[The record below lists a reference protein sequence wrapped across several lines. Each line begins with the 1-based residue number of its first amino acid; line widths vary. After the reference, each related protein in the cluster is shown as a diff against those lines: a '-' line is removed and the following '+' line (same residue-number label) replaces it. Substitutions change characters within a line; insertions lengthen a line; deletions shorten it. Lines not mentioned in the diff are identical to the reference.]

1 MPHPV
6 LTPAIERV
14 ASGGDLDLEEAQ
26 RVLDEIMA
34 GNASHVEIAG
44 FLIALRAKGE
54 TADEIAGLAAA
65 MRSHATKVVTSR
77 SALVDIVGT
86 GGGALTFNVST
97 TAAFVIA
104 GAGCAVAKHGNRSA
118 TSKSGAADLLEALG
132 AAIELDAAQVGTVI
146 DELGFG
152 FLFAPRHHAATR
164 YVIPVRKELAVRTV
178 FNVLGPLTSPAGA
191 PRQVIGVGYP
201 DVIERM
207 ADAVHR
213 LGTERALLV
222 RSEDGLDEISIAAPT
237 TVLDVTPDGVRTL
250 TVTPAE
256 LGVTSY
262 PLDAVRG
269 ATPAEN
275 ADVTRRVLADEAG
288 PALELVVAN
297 AGAGILVGGG
307 AATLAEGVER
317 ARAAIAS
324 GAAHDVLERFVA
336 RTNQLAAGTG
346 ASDGSPPT
354 GAAPTDNTAP
364 APA

>member
-14 ASGGDLDLEEAQ
+14 ASGGDLELEEAQ

-54 TADEIAGLAAA
+54 TPDEIAGLAAA
-65 MRSHATKVVTSR
+65 MRSHAAKVTTSR
-77 SALVDIVGT
+77 ENLVDIVGT

-132 AAIELDAAQVGTVI
+132 AQIDLTPEQVGTVL
-146 DELGFG
+146 DDVGFG

-164 YVIPVRKELAVRTV
+164 FVIPVRKELAVRTV
-178 FNVLGPLTSPAGA
+178 FNILGPLTSPAGA

-207 ADAVHR
+207 AEAVHR

-237 TVLDVTPDGVRTL
+237 TVYEVTPEGVRSY
-250 TVTPAE
+250 TVTPEE
-256 LGVTSY
+256 LGVQTHA
-262 PLDAVRG
+262 LDAVRG
-269 ATPAEN
+269 ASPAEN
-275 ADVTRRVLADEAG
+275 ADVTRRVLADDRTA
-288 PALELVVAN
+288 ATAAATELVVAN

-307 AATLAEGVER
+307 ADTLADGVER
-317 ARAAIAS
+317 AREAISS
-324 GAAHDVLERFVA
+324 GAAHQVMEQYVK
-336 RTNQLAAGTG
+336 RTTEHFEGT
-346 ASDGSPPT
+346 
-354 GAAPTDNTAP
+354 P
-364 APA
+364 A

>member
-14 ASGGDLDLEEAQ
+14 ASGEDLDLEEAQ
-26 RVLDEIMA
+26 RVLEEIMA

-44 FLIALRAKGE
+44 FLIALRTKGE

-65 MRSHATKVVTSR
+65 MRAHAALV
-77 SALVDIVGT
+77 SATRDDLVDIVGT

-132 AAIELDAAQVGTVI
+132 ASIELNPVQVGVVI

-164 YVIPVRKELAVRTV
+164 HVVPVRKELAVRTV
-178 FNVLGPLTSPAGA
+178 FNVLGPLTSPAQA
-191 PRQVIGVGYP
+191 RRQVIGVGYP
-201 DVIERM
+201 GMIERM

-213 LGTERALLV
+213 LGTDRSLLV

-237 TVLDVTPDGVRTL
+237 TVYEVTPDGVRSF
-250 TVTPAE
+250 TVTPQE
-256 LGVTSY
+256 LGVRVHA
-262 PLDAVRG
+262 LDEVVG
-269 ATPAEN
+269 ASPQEN
-275 ADVTRRVLADEAG
+275 AAVTRRVLSGDVADGTSA
-288 PALELVVAN
+288 ALELVVAN

-307 AATLAEGVER
+307 ADTLADGVER
-317 ARAAIAS
+317 AREAISS
-324 GAAHDVLERFVA
+324 GAAHSVMERFVK
-336 RTNQLAAGTG
+336 RTTELVE
-346 ASDGSPPT
+346 GSP
-354 GAAPTDNTAP
+354 A
-364 APA
+364 

>member
-14 ASGGDLDLEEAQ
+14 ASGEDLDLEEAQ
-26 RVLDEIMA
+26 RVLEEIMA

-44 FLIALRAKGE
+44 FLIALRTKGE

-65 MRSHATKVVTSR
+65 MRSRALMVTTSR
-77 SALVDIVGT
+77 EDLVDIVGT

-132 AAIELDAAQVGTVI
+132 ASIELSPEQAGAVI

-164 YVIPVRKELAVRTV
+164 FVIPVRKELAVRTV

-191 PRQVIGVGYP
+191 KRQVIGVGYP
-201 DVIERM
+201 DVIDRM

-213 LGTERALLV
+213 LGTERSLLV

-237 TVLDVTPDGVRTL
+237 LVYEVTPDGVRSFTI
-250 TVTPAE
+250 TPEE
-256 LGVTSY
+256 LGVRTHA
-262 PLDAVRG
+262 LDEVIG
-269 ATPAEN
+269 ASPAEN
-275 ADVTRRVLADEAG
+275 AQVTRRVLSGDVADGTSA
-288 PALELVVAN
+288 ALELVVAN

-307 AATLAEGVER
+307 ADTLADGVER
-317 ARAAIAS
+317 AREAIAS
-324 GAAHDVLERFVA
+324 GAAHSVMEHYVK
-336 RTNQLAAGTG
+336 RTTELVE
-346 ASDGSPPT
+346 GSP
-354 GAAPTDNTAP
+354 A
-364 APA
+364 

>member
-14 ASGGDLDLEEAQ
+14 ASGGDLELEEAQ

-54 TADEIAGLAAA
+54 TPDEIAGLAAA
-65 MRSHATKVVTSR
+65 MRSHAAKVTTVR
-77 SALVDIVGT
+77 ENLVDIVGT

-132 AAIELDAAQVGTVI
+132 ANIDLAPGQVGTVL
-146 DELGFG
+146 DDVGFG

-164 YVIPVRKELAVRTV
+164 FVIPVRKELAVRTV
-178 FNVLGPLTSPAGA
+178 FNILGPLTSPAGA

-201 DVIERM
+201 NVIERM

-237 TVLDVTPDGVRTL
+237 TVYEVTPEGVRSY
-250 TVTPAE
+250 TVTPEE
-256 LGVTSY
+256 LGVQGHA
-262 PLDAVRG
+262 LDAVRG
-269 ATPAEN
+269 ASPAEN
-275 ADVTRRVLADEAG
+275 ADVTRRVLVDDRTAAT
-288 PALELVVAN
+288 AAATELVVAN

-307 AATLAEGVER
+307 ADTLADGVER
-317 ARAAIAS
+317 AREAISS
-324 GAAHDVLERFVA
+324 GAAHQVMEQYVK
-336 RTNQLAAGTG
+336 RTTEPFEGT
-346 ASDGSPPT
+346 
-354 GAAPTDNTAP
+354 P
-364 APA
+364 A

>member
-14 ASGGDLDLEEAQ
+14 ASGEDLDLEEAQ

-44 FLIALRAKGE
+44 FLIALRTKGE

-65 MRSHATKVVTSR
+65 MRSHASPVSTSR
-77 SALVDIVGT
+77 EALVDIVGT
-86 GGGALTFNVST
+86 GGGASTFNVSS
-97 TAAFVIA
+97 TAAFVVA

-118 TSKSGAADLLEALG
+118 TSKSGAADVLEALG
-132 AAIELDAAQVGTVI
+132 ASIDVTPEQVGTLI

-152 FLFAPRHHAATR
+152 FLFAPRYHAATR
-164 YVIPVRKELAVRTV
+164 FVIPVRKELAVRTV
-178 FNVLGPLTSPAGA
+178 FNILGPLTSPAAA

-201 DVIERM
+201 GVIERM

-237 TVLDVTPDGVRTL
+237 VVYEVTPDGVRSY
-250 TVTPAE
+250 TVTPE
-256 LGVTSY
+256 DLGVRSY
-262 PLDAVRG
+262 GLDAVRG
-269 ATPAEN
+269 ASPAEN
-275 ADVTRRVLADEAG
+275 ADVIRRVLSGEDDPRTR
-288 PALELVVAN
+288 PATELVVAN

-307 AATLAEGVER
+307 ADTLAEGVDC
-317 ARAAIAS
+317 AREAIAS
-324 GAAHDVLERFVA
+324 GAAYRLMERFVT
-336 RTNQLAAGTG
+336 RTTELAG
-346 ASDGSPPT
+346 AT
-354 GAAPTDNTAP
+354 P
-364 APA
+364 A

>member
-1 MPHPV
+1 MPNPV

-44 FLIALRAKGE
+44 FLIALRTKGE

-65 MRSHATKVVTSR
+65 MRSHATPIHSER
-77 SALVDIVGT
+77 PGLVDIVGT
-86 GGGALTFNVST
+86 GGGSSTFNVST

-132 AAIELDAAQVGTVI
+132 AAIDLEPAETAALI
-146 DELGFG
+146 DEVGFG
-152 FLFAPRHHAATR
+152 FLFAPRYHAATR
-164 YVIPVRKELAVRTV
+164 YVVPVRKDLAVRTA
-178 FNVLGPLTSPAGA
+178 FNILGPLTSPIRA

-207 ADAVHR
+207 ARAIAR
-213 LGTERALLV
+213 LGTERTLLV
-222 RSEDGLDEISIAAPT
+222 RSEDGLDEISTAAPT
-237 TVLDVTPDGVRTL
+237 RVYEVGPDGVRDYR
-250 TVTPAE
+250 VTPQALGLTTYALE
-256 LGVTSY
+256 L
-262 PLDAVRG
+262 VRG

-275 ADVTRRVLADEAG
+275 AQVTRRVLSDDGSPPTRAAT
-288 PALELVVAN
+288 ELVVAN

-307 AATLAEGVER
+307 ADTLADGIEV
-317 ARAAIAS
+317 AREAIRS
-324 GAAHDVLERFVA
+324 GAAHRVMEQFVN
-336 RTNQLAAGTG
+336 RTTELAG
-346 ASDGSPPT
+346 AS
-354 GAAPTDNTAP
+354 P
-364 APA
+364 A

>member
-14 ASGGDLDLEEAQ
+14 ASGEDLDLEEAQ
-26 RVLDEIMA
+26 RVLEEIMA
-34 GNASHVEIAG
+34 GGASHVEIAG
-44 FLIALRAKGE
+44 FLIALRTKGE
-54 TADEIAGLAAA
+54 TSDEIAGLAAA
-65 MRSHATKVVTSR
+65 MRAHALMVTTTR
-77 SALVDIVGT
+77 EDLVDIVGT

-132 AAIELDAAQVGTVI
+132 AAIELSPEQAGTVI

-152 FLFAPRHHAATR
+152 FLFAPRHHSATR
-164 YVIPVRKELAVRTV
+164 FVVPVRKELAVRTV

-191 PRQVIGVGYP
+191 KRQVIGVGYP

-213 LGTERALLV
+213 LGTERSFLV

-237 TVLDVTPDGVRTL
+237 TVYEVTPDGVRSFTI
-250 TVTPAE
+250 TPE
-256 LGVTSY
+256 DLGVATH
-262 PLDAVRG
+262 PLDEVIG
-269 ATPAEN
+269 ASPAQN
-275 ADVTRRVLADEAG
+275 AEVTRRVLSGDVADGTSA
-288 PALELVVAN
+288 ALELVVAN

-307 AATLAEGVER
+307 ADTLADGVER
-317 ARAAIAS
+317 AREAIAS
-324 GAAHDVLERFVA
+324 GAAHSVMEHYVK
-336 RTNQLAAGTG
+336 RTTELVE
-346 ASDGSPPT
+346 GSP
-354 GAAPTDNTAP
+354 A
-364 APA
+364 

>member
-14 ASGGDLDLEEAQ
+14 ASGEHLDLEAAQ
-26 RVLDEIMA
+26 RVLDVIMA
-34 GNASHVEIAG
+34 GEASHVEIAG

-54 TADEIAGLAAA
+54 TPDEIAGLAAA
-65 MRSHATKVVTSR
+65 MRSHAATVTTSR
-77 SALVDIVGT
+77 EGLVDIVGT

-97 TAAFVIA
+97 TAALVIA

-164 YVIPVRKELAVRTV
+164 FVIPVRKELAVRTV

-207 ADAVHR
+207 AEAVHR
-213 LGTERALLV
+213 LGTEHALLV
-222 RSEDGLDEISIAAPT
+222 RSEDGLDELSIAAPS
-237 TVLDVTPDGVRTL
+237 TVLAVTPDGIERRR
-250 TVTPAE
+250 VTPQE
-256 LGVTSY
+256 LGVTSH

-275 ADVTRRVLADEAG
+275 AEVSRRVLDGEPGA
-288 PALELVVAN
+288 ALELVVAN
-297 AGAGILVGGG
+297 AGAGIFVGGG
-307 AATLAEGVER
+307 ADSLAAGVER
-317 ARAAIAS
+317 ARESIAS
-324 GAAHDVLERFVA
+324 GAAAGVLERYVA
-336 RTNQLAAGTG
+336 RTNQLASGAGT
-346 ASDGSPPT
+346 T
-354 GAAPTDNTAP
+354 EAP
-364 APA
+364 AGGRVGGTVS

>member
-14 ASGGDLDLEEAQ
+14 ASGGDLELEEAQ
-26 RVLDEIMA
+26 RVLNEIMA

-54 TADEIAGLAAA
+54 TPDEIAGLAAA
-65 MRSHATKVVTSR
+65 MRSHAAKVTTVR
-77 SALVDIVGT
+77 ENLVDIVGT

-132 AAIELDAAQVGTVI
+132 AQIDLLPGQVGTVL
-146 DELGFG
+146 DDVGFG

-164 YVIPVRKELAVRTV
+164 FVIPVRKELAVRTV
-178 FNVLGPLTSPAGA
+178 FNILGPLTSPAGA

-201 DVIERM
+201 NVIERM
-207 ADAVHR
+207 AEAVHR

-237 TVLDVTPDGVRTL
+237 TVYEVTPEGVRSY
-250 TVTPAE
+250 TVTPEE
-256 LGVTSY
+256 LGVQTHA
-262 PLDAVRG
+262 LDAVRG
-269 ATPAEN
+269 ASPAEN
-275 ADVTRRVLADEAG
+275 ADVTRRVLADDRTA
-288 PALELVVAN
+288 ATAAATELVVAN

-307 AATLAEGVER
+307 ADTLAEGVER
-317 ARAAIAS
+317 AREAISS
-324 GAAHDVLERFVA
+324 GSAHQVMEQYVK
-336 RTNQLAAGTG
+336 RTTEPFEGT
-346 ASDGSPPT
+346 
-354 GAAPTDNTAP
+354 P
-364 APA
+364 A

>member
-14 ASGGDLDLEEAQ
+14 ASGGDLELEEAQ

-54 TADEIAGLAAA
+54 TPDEIAGLAAA
-65 MRSHATKVVTSR
+65 MRSHAAKVTTVR
-77 SALVDIVGT
+77 ENLVDIVGT

-132 AAIELDAAQVGTVI
+132 ANIDLLPEQVGTVL
-146 DELGFG
+146 DDVGFG

-164 YVIPVRKELAVRTV
+164 FVIPVRKELAVRTV
-178 FNVLGPLTSPAGA
+178 FNILGPLTSPAGA

-207 ADAVHR
+207 AEAVHR

-222 RSEDGLDEISIAAPT
+222 RSEDGLDEISIASPT
-237 TVLDVTPDGVRTL
+237 TVYEVTPEGVRSYTVTPEELGVRTH
-250 TVTPAE
+250 A
-256 LGVTSY
+256 
-262 PLDAVRG
+262 LDAVRG
-269 ATPAEN
+269 ASPAEN
-275 ADVTRRVLADEAG
+275 ADVTRRVLADDRTA
-288 PALELVVAN
+288 ATAAATELVVAN

-307 AATLAEGVER
+307 ADTLADGVER
-317 ARAAIAS
+317 AREAISS
-324 GAAHDVLERFVA
+324 GAAHQVMEQYVK
-336 RTNQLAAGTG
+336 RTTEPFEGT
-346 ASDGSPPT
+346 
-354 GAAPTDNTAP
+354 P
-364 APA
+364 A

>member
-44 FLIALRAKGE
+44 FLIALRTKGE

-65 MRSHATKVVTSR
+65 MRSHATKVTTTR
-77 SALVDIVGT
+77 EGLVDIVGT

-104 GAGCAVAKHGNRSA
+104 GAGCAIAKHGNRSA

-132 AAIELDAAQVGTVI
+132 AAIELRPESVGTVI

-164 YVIPVRKELAVRTV
+164 FVIPVRKELAVRTV
-178 FNVLGPLTSPAGA
+178 FNILGPLTSPAGA

-201 DVIERM
+201 DVIDRM

-213 LGTERALLV
+213 LGTERSLLV
-222 RSEDGLDEISIAAPT
+222 RSDDGLDEISIAAPT
-237 TVLDVTPDGVRTL
+237 MVYDVTADGVRSYK
-250 TVTPAE
+250 VTPE
-256 LGVTSY
+256 QLGVRSY
-262 PLDAVRG
+262 PLDAVKG
-269 ATPAEN
+269 SSPADN
-275 ADVTRRVLADEAG
+275 AAVTRGVLAGDVSSEHARA
-288 PALELVVAN
+288 ALELVVAN
-297 AGAGILVGGG
+297 AGAGILVGG
-307 AATLAEGVER
+307 AAETLAEGVEC
-317 ARAAIAS
+317 AREAIAS
-324 GAAHDVLERFVA
+324 GAASDVLDRFVM
-336 RTNQLAAGTG
+336 RTNELAG
-346 ASDGSPPT
+346 AT
-354 GAAPTDNTAP
+354 P
-364 APA
+364 A

>member
-14 ASGGDLDLEEAQ
+14 ASGEHLDLEAAQ
-26 RVLDEIMA
+26 RVLDVIMA
-34 GNASHVEIAG
+34 GEASHVEIAG

-54 TADEIAGLAAA
+54 TPDEIAGLATA
-65 MRSHATKVVTSR
+65 MRSHAATVTTSR
-77 SALVDIVGT
+77 EDLVDIVGT

-97 TAAFVIA
+97 TAALVIA

-132 AAIELDAAQVGTVI
+132 AAIELDAVQVGTVL

-164 YVIPVRKELAVRTV
+164 FVIPVRKELAVRTV
-178 FNVLGPLTSPAGA
+178 FNILGPLTSPAGA

-207 ADAVHR
+207 AEAVHR
-213 LGTERALLV
+213 LGTEHALLV
-222 RSEDGLDEISIAAPT
+222 RSEDGLDELSIAAPS
-237 TVLDVTPDGVRTL
+237 TVLAVTPDGIERR
-250 TVTPAE
+250 TVTPEE
-256 LGVTSY
+256 LGVTSH

-275 ADVTRRVLADEAG
+275 ADVSRRVLDGEPGA
-288 PALELVVAN
+288 ALELVVAN
-297 AGAGILVGGG
+297 AGAGIFVGGG
-307 AATLAEGVER
+307 ADTLAAGVER
-317 ARAAIAS
+317 ARESIAS
-324 GAAHDVLERFVA
+324 GAAAGVLERYVA
-336 RTNQLAAGTG
+336 RTNQLASGAGT
-346 ASDGSPPT
+346 T
-354 GAAPTDNTAP
+354 EAP
-364 APA
+364 AGGRVGGTV

>member
-14 ASGGDLDLEEAQ
+14 ASGGDLELEEAQ

-54 TADEIAGLAAA
+54 TPDEIAGLAAA
-65 MRSHATKVVTSR
+65 MRSHAAKVTTVR
-77 SALVDIVGT
+77 ENLVDIVGT

-132 AAIELDAAQVGTVI
+132 ANIDLAPEQVGTVL
-146 DELGFG
+146 DDVGFG

-164 YVIPVRKELAVRTV
+164 FVIPVRRELAVRTV
-178 FNVLGPLTSPAGA
+178 FNILGPLTSPAGA

-207 ADAVHR
+207 AEAVHR

-237 TVLDVTPDGVRTL
+237 TVYEVTPEGVRSY
-250 TVTPAE
+250 TVTPQE
-256 LGVTSY
+256 LGVRGHA
-262 PLDAVRG
+262 LDAVRG
-269 ATPAEN
+269 ASPAEN
-275 ADVTRRVLADEAG
+275 ADVTRRVLADDRTA
-288 PALELVVAN
+288 ATAAATELVVAN

-307 AATLAEGVER
+307 ADTLAAGVER
-317 ARAAIAS
+317 AREAISS
-324 GAAHDVLERFVA
+324 GAAHEVMEQYVK
-336 RTNQLAAGTG
+336 RTTEHFEGT
-346 ASDGSPPT
+346 
-354 GAAPTDNTAP
+354 P
-364 APA
+364 A